1 MREEVK
7 TLDLNKYEQGV
18 AITALNDMWNRQLV
32 EHKPTD
38 AVDELLEKIFAAPS
52 KKVKLRHAQG
62 QIYEA
67 R

>member
-1 MREEVK
+1 MSRASR
-7 TLDLNKYEQGV
+7 LL
-18 AITALNDMWNRQLV
+18 LNDMWNRQLV